1 MEFFV
6 RVTDGGDVPL
16 DATSLVSVTFSSL
29 PDLPSFN
36 SEQIS
41 VFVDESEQ
49 IGTEVT
55 RVRDSEIVMLHYSE
69 NALKLFPSTLFY
81 NYSQPL
87 KKILPNI
94 ILTRSLE
101 SLLSKEGQKLFPVFY
116 GLVQQQTFTMSLLEI
131 IAFLFLNE
139 PFYSIYMFCISD
151 TVIVNKIDC

>member
-6 RVTDGGDVPL
+6 RVTDGGDLPL

-55 RVRDSEIVMLHYSE
+55 RVSDSVTVMLHYSE
-69 NALKLFPSTLFY
+69 NALKSLTSTLF
-81 NYSQPL
+81 
-87 KKILPNI
+87 
-94 ILTRSLE
+94 
-101 SLLSKEGQKLFPVFY
+101 
-116 GLVQQQTFTMSLLEI
+116 
-131 IAFLFLNE
+131 
-139 PFYSIYMFCISD
+139 
-151 TVIVNKIDC
+151 